1 MVSPRYSTGYSR
13 PSAGVLATAL
23 AAVLLSGCTSTA
35 APGASSVVGLQA
47 GAVREAECYK
57 LDMAPH
63 AWAAIAAACQHAAT
77 DPGATT
83 GDFAVANYHIGRARN
98 ELRDYAESAA
108 ALDLALAMPGVQ
120 KELRRRILLTSGKAR
135 LGLRDFPA
143 AIEAL
148 NEAAV
153 LGSNDLDT
161 AMQLGDAHLG
171 IGRPDLAARDFE
183 KVVAMAAADGGQQ
196 ARTAAIAE
204 TRLGAIAI
212 SSGATDGLDRA
223 AHHYD
228 AARKW
233 DADNVDAWLGAGA
246 VSVQLADMRAGAEA
260 QALYEQAANAYRH
273 AMRLAPAAVDA
284 QTGMGAAL
292 FGLGKSEEAIGYYA
306 RAVELAP
313 TSAPRRLDLAR
324 ALRRA
329 GRLAEA
335 ERTYDE
341 VNRLEASARTL
352 FEAADVQI
360 ALGASDRAR
369 ESLTAAQKLDPA
381 FSGAFLGLGKLLFS
395 EGPQHFP
402 AARDQFREAERL
414 TRSGDSALRAE
425 ALYFLSRI
433 ETEGGG
439 KDARLAINY
448 VEEAIA
454 LDPGPPQYRAQ
465 ACLVRIRFLSKDDV
479 RRASGAGPCTV
490 SDDSANSHLLSGM
503 YQLRVAHFAVGDD
516 RKRNWESAYL
526 AFSAGRQKVEV
537 APETERPAL
546 RERLAFGEGLALY
559 CVGFADVGRQ
569 AISQASTDVRAYFDM
584 FHVARCETY

>member
-1 MVSPRYSTGYSR
+1 MVSPRHARTYSR
-13 PSAGVLATAL
+13 IGAGVIATTL
-23 AAVLLSGCTSTA
+23 VAAMLGGCTSA
-35 APGASSVVGLQA
+35 GAPGTSSPIGLQA
-47 GAVREAECYK
+47 GVVRESECYK
-57 LDMAPH
+57 LDMEPH
-63 AWAAIAAACQHAAT
+63 GWAAIAAACQRAAT
-77 DPGATT
+77 NPGATT

-98 ELRDYAESAA
+98 ELKDYAESAA
-108 ALDLALAMPGVQ
+108 ALDLALAMPGVH
-120 KELRRRILLTSGKAR
+120 KELRRRILLTTGKAR

-143 AIEAL
+143 AIEVL
-148 NEAAV
+148 NEALV
-153 LGSNDLDT
+153 LGPNDLDT
-161 AMQLGDAHLG
+161 TMQLGDAHLG

-212 SSGATDGLDRA
+212 SSGAADGLERA
-223 AHHYD
+223 ARHYE

-233 DADNVDAWLGAGA
+233 DAENVDAWLGGGA
-246 VSVQLADMRAGAEA
+246 ASVQLAGMRNGAEA
-260 QALYEQAANAYRH
+260 QALYEQAANSYRH

-292 FGLGKSEEAIGYYA
+292 FGLGKPGEAIGYYA

-341 VNRLEASARTL
+341 ANRLEASARTL
-352 FEAADVQI
+352 FETADVQI
-360 ALGASDRAR
+360 ALGARDRAR
-369 ESLTAAQKLDPA
+369 ESLIAAQKLDPA

-395 EGPQHFP
+395 DGPQYFP
-402 AARDQFREAERL
+402 AARDQFHEAERL
-414 TRSGDSALRAE
+414 TRSGDNAMRAE

-433 ETEGGG
+433 ETEGGA
-439 KDARLAINY
+439 KDARLAISY
-448 VEEAIA
+448 VEEAIS

-490 SDDSANSHLLSGM
+490 SDDSAGSHLLSGM

-526 AFSAGRQKVEV
+526 AFSAGRQKVEA
-537 APETERPAL
+537 APEVERPAL